1 MSFTDAIRTCLMIKY
16 ADFSGRARR
25 SEYWYFW
32 LLNVPGNCAMF
43 FLAEAVNLSFIGYL
57 ISFALVVPGLSVG
70 VRRLHDTGR
79 SGWWML
85 LLVLMPLIGVIVLLV
100 FFAMDTS
107 PAGDKY
113 GPSPKSTSYAG

>member
-1 MSFTDAIRTCLMIKY
+1 MSFADAISTCLMTKY

-32 LLNVPGNCAMF
+32 LLSAPGSYA
-43 FLAEAVNLSFIGYL
+43 LLLITEAIHLSFIGYL
-57 ISFALVVPGLSVG
+57 VSFALFIPSLAVG

-79 SGWWML
+79 SGWWL
-85 LLVLMPLIGVIVLLV
+85 LIVLIPLVGAIVLLV
-100 FFAMDTS
+100 FFATDTS

-113 GPSPKSTSYAG
+113 DTAPPSTAYAG